1 MRCCFQLSWDA
12 LSAYGISVQA
22 FCSNFPPPLEL
33 SAIPL
38 SVSFFTDCRVYFFFF
53 CSVCVSHKPLPE
65 CQISGTGQKSIGICN
80 CHQSRNPRERNS
92 EVTTPQPI
100 FIGFNLGSFTF
111 TYSEIK
117 EQCFAPISAGG
128 GWVGGWAGRWGLDQ
142 LLGNYAKAQW
152 EIYATGWSNHW

>member
-1 MRCCFQLSWDA
+1 MR
-12 LSAYGISVQA
+12 A

-38 SVSFFTDCRVYFFFF
+38 CISFSTDCRVYFFF
-53 CSVCVSHKPLPE
+53 CRVSSAPPPQPLPE

-80 CHQSRNPRERNS
+80 CHQSRDPRERNS

-111 TYSEIK
+111 AYSLGSEIK
-117 EQCFAPISAGG
+117 EQDFTPISGMRGG
-128 GWVGGWAGRWGLDQ
+128 GWSGSMAGRLCKSKVRD
-142 LLGNYAKAQW
+142 LCHLTIKPLINL
-152 EIYATGWSNHW
+152 SL